1 MQIALDGPAGA
12 GKSSIAKK
20 IAEELNILYLDTGAM
35 YRAVGYKAMQ
45 LGIDTLDE
53 EKISDMAENIDLDVI
68 YNNNHQHIILD
79 GKDVTEYI
87 REPDVS
93 INASNASKH
102 RRVREK
108 LVQLQRQIAEKTDV
122 IVDGRDIG
130 TYVLPN
136 ADFKFYLTADSEERA
151 KRRYRQYKEKGIEK
165 DINLLKEE
173 IEARDY
179 QDMHREFAPLKAAE
193 DATVID
199 TTNKTFD
206 EVVEFILDKV
216 QVKV

>member
-12 GKSSIAKK
+12 GKTSIAKK

-35 YRAVGYKAMQ
+35 YRAVGFKAMQ
-45 LGIDTLDE
+45 TGVDTLDE
-53 EKISDMAENIDLDVI
+53 EKISDMVEDIDLDII
-68 YNNNHQHIILD
+68 YKDGQQHVILD
-79 GKDVTEYI
+79 GRDVTEYI

-108 LVQLQRQIAEKTDV
+108 LVELQRQIAEKTDV

-136 ADFKFYLTADSEERA
+136 ADFKFYLTADCEERA
-151 KRRYRQYKEKGIEK
+151 RRRYKEYTDKGIEK
-165 DINLLKEE
+165 DIEQLKKE

-179 QDMHREFAPLKAAE
+179 QDMNRDFAPLKAAD
-193 DATVID
+193 DAIIID
-199 TTNKTFD
+199 TTNMSFD
-206 EVVEFILDKV
+206 EVVGLVLDKT
-216 QVKV
+216 KR